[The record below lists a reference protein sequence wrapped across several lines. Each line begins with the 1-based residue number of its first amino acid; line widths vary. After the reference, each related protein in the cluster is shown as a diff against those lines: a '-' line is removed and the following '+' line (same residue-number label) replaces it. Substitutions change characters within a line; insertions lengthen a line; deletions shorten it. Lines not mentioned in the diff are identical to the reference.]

1 MKIAI
6 DGPAG
11 AGKSTVGRAIAKA
24 FSCIF
29 INTGATYRAA
39 ALGLQR
45 GVAPTEIQ
53 IDITPAERILL
64 NGEDVTEKLYTAEL
78 DQLSSQIAT
87 RADVRGWLVEL
98 QQQMAQNRD
107 VVMEGR
113 DIGTVVLP
121 DADVKIFLTASPEAR
136 ARRRFRDRQGR
147 ESYAEILRKIRERD
161 ERDSFGFNRLQLTPE
176 TVVIPTDDRT
186 LDEVIDEVLQRVSAA
201 LKDRKKLGKL

>member
-29 INTGATYRAA
+29 INTGAMYRA
-39 ALGLQR
+39 
-45 GVAPTEIQ
+45 VAWGFKHNLKLSEMKIDVTPQGHFLFNGQDMTNELYTSEMDELASQVSTRPEVREFLREIQ
-53 IDITPAERILL
+53 RE
-64 NGEDVTEKLYTAEL
+64 
-78 DQLSSQIAT
+78 IA
-87 RADVRGWLVEL
+87 
-98 QQQMAQNRD
+98 QSRD

-147 ESYAEILRKIRERD
+147 ETYEEILRKIRERD
-161 ERDSFGFNRLQLTPE
+161 ARDSFGFNRLQLTPE